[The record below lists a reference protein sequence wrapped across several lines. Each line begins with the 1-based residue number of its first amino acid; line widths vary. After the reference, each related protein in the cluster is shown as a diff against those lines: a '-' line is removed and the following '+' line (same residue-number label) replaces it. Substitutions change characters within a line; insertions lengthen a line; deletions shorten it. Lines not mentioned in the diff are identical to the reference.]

1 MKIKFKVGIAS
12 EEWAYAPGQ
21 VAEVEDELA
30 KKWIAGGEIAESA
43 EPEKSEAPKVVV
55 TPKAK

>member
-21 VAEVEDELA
+21 VAEIEDELA
-30 KKWIAGGEIAESA
+30 KKWVVGGEIAEA
-43 EPEKSEAPKVVV
+43 VEPESPKAAA
-55 TPKAK
+55 PKAK

>member
-21 VAEVEDELA
+21 VAEIEDELA
-30 KKWIAGGEIAESA
+30 KKWVSGGEIAEA
-43 EPEKSEAPKVVV
+43 VEPEAPKV
-55 TPKAK
+55 TIPKAK